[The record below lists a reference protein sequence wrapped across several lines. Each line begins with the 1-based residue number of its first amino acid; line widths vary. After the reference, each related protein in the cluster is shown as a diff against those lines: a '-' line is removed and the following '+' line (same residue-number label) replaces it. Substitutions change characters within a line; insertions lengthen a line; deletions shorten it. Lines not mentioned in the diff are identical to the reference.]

1 VLNDIN
7 FEGIIPAGTA
17 VAQVIPFQREDWQMS
32 IGKNEEIMETSKIT
46 TKLRTRF
53 FDSYK
58 TQYRQT
64 KEYR

>member
-1 VLNDIN
+1 
-7 FEGIIPAGTA
+7 
-17 VAQVIPFQREDWQMS
+17 MS
-32 IGKNEEIMETSKIT
+32 IGKNEDVLESNKVT